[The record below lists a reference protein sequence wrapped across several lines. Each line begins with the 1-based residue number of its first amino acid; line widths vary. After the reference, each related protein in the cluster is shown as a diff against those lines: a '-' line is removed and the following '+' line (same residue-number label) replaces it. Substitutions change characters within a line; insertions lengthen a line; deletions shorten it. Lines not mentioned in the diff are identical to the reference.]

1 VVQFANVFL
10 RHLCRAALV
19 VGHVDEDWR
28 SLVAIG
34 LFALAV
40 ALPLLH
46 LPTAWIVI
54 AVYVLVGS
62 LATIGR
68 LVPVRSF

>member
-1 VVQFANVFL
+1 MYSSGIYVEAT
-10 RHLCRAALV
+10 LV
-19 VGHVDEDWR
+19 VEHVDEDWR
-28 SLVAIG
+28 SLVALG
-34 LFALAV
+34 FFAFAV
-40 ALPLLH
+40 SLPLLH